1 MVFAGRFDEFKNPP
15 LMFKALRQVH
25 DRLGG
30 NFEFHYIGTSDRRY
44 AEFELVRA
52 FTTFHGFRTS
62 REVAEIMKRCHA
74 GILTSW
80 FEGMPCY
87 LLELMSVGRPVVAVS
102 LPQYTLVI
110 EQGKSGYLVE
120 REDDAGRLLDDE
132 HLACELSDRLMDVW
146 SATGTK
152 RCPQLRS
159 ANALYLSQSRFNSIN
174 ILRDIDNSLPGRL
187 PDAVCLD
194 YVSKRARTA

>member
-146 SATGTK
+146 LAIRNETMSAAAI
-152 RCPQLRS
+152 RECVVPFSVEVQLD
-159 ANALYLSQSRFNSIN
+159 QHF
-174 ILRDIDNSLPGRL
+174 
-187 PDAVCLD
+187 
-194 YVSKRARTA
+194 ARHRQLIAGQAA